1 MTLANSLRI
10 RSVNV
15 RLPLATLLLSGV
27 VLLAAAI
34 AIAWF
39 AGNGFISAIFQ
50 QLDSLQQNPP
60 MWATTPMMLGHYV
73 LVWTVSLM
81 LLVLVIMRVS
91 PQPVAWSRIAV
102 VGILSVL
109 TVRYVMW
116 RSVSTLNL
124 DTPLNGVFSLGLFFL
139 EMLLLVNGMI
149 QLVLLLRS
157 RDRKKQADQLADD
170 VVSGNYVPSVDVLIP
185 TYNEPAFILKR
196 TIIGCQAMDYANKT
210 IYLLDD
216 TRRPEIRQLAAELG
230 CEYRTRPT
238 NEHAKAGNLNYA
250 IPKTDGELIV
260 VFDADFV
267 PTRNF
272 LQRTVGF
279 FQDPHI
285 GLLQTPQTFYNPDP
299 IAWNL
304 GMQDDLPPEEEV
316 FYRQIQRI
324 RDGAGG
330 VVCAGT
336 SFVVR
341 RSALEEIGG
350 FVTGALSEDFFT
362 GIELTA
368 KGYRLIY
375 LNEKLSAGLAAESI
389 SAHALQRIRWAQGT
403 LQSFFIRSNP
413 LTIKGLN
420 PLQRLA
426 YFEGLLHWFSSIAKV
441 GFLVMPLAYAFLGVI
456 PIQAE
461 TAEVMDF
468 FVPFYLVQLATF
480 SWLNYRSRSALLS
493 DVYALVLA
501 FPLALTVVQVMLRP
515 FGRGFKVTP
524 KGTASDRFTFNF
536 SLAIPLLMVFAI
548 TALSLWINLGHCL
561 IADAAAEPISH
572 LKGLGLGW
580 LWSTYNM
587 LMLGIALL
595 ALLDAPRPSTYEW
608 FSLRRIARLCIHN
621 SATDASLELWG
632 HTAMLSQEGAEIV
645 LTQRDRAALAR
656 HTQNLT
662 ATLTLVDEN
671 LEVEGYVEWVKP
683 DGEVPTLRLRFA
695 PLSIPEERRLVEV
708 LYCRPGQWKNRCA
721 PSELK
726 SLSILFRLLFRPRVL
741 FDRANEIK
749 PVQVTIV

>member
-1 MTLANSLRI
+1 MSIAHSPRMRSLTL
-10 RSVNV
+10 
-15 RLPLATLLLSGV
+15 RLPLATLLLIGV
-27 VLLAAAI
+27 VVLAGAI

-39 AGNGFISAIFQ
+39 TGNGFITAIFQ
-50 QLDSLQQNPP
+50 QLNEFQQNPP
-60 MWATTPMMLGHYV
+60 PWAATPMLLGHYI
-73 LVWTVSLM
+73 LAWTVSLM
-81 LLVLVIMRVS
+81 LLVLLIMRLS
-91 PQPVAWSRIAV
+91 PQPVAWSRLAV
-102 VGILSVL
+102 VGILGVL
-109 TVRYVMW
+109 TVRYILW
-116 RSVSTLNL
+116 RSLSTLNL
-124 DTPLNGVFSLGLFFL
+124 DTPLNGLFSLGLFLL
-139 EMLLLVNGMI
+139 ELLLLVNGTI

-157 RDRKKQADQLADD
+157 RDRKQQADQLAAD
-170 VVSGNYVPSVDVLIP
+170 VLSGDYVPSVDVLIP

-196 TIIGCQAMDYANKT
+196 TVMGCQAMDYPNQT

-238 NEHAKAGNLNYA
+238 NEHAKAGNLNHA
-250 IPKTDGELIV
+250 LPHTHGELIV

-279 FQDPHI
+279 FQDDRI

-368 KGYRLIY
+368 KGYRLVY

-403 LQSFFIRSNP
+403 LQSFFIKSNP

-441 GFLVMPLAYAFLGVI
+441 GFLLMPLAYAFLGVI
-456 PIQAE
+456 PIQAT
-461 TAEVMDF
+461 TAEVLYF
-468 FVPFYLVQLATF
+468 FIPFYLVQLTTF

-524 KGTASDRFTFNF
+524 KGTASDRFTFNVP
-536 SLAIPLLMVFAI
+536 LALPLLMVFGI

-561 IADAAAEPISH
+561 IADAAAEPLAH
-572 LKGLGLGW
+572 LQGLGLGW
-580 LWSTYNM
+580 LWSTYNL
-587 LMLGIALL
+587 LMLGIALI
-595 ALLDAPRPSTYEW
+595 ALLDAPRPTTVEW
-608 FSLRRIARLCIHN
+608 FTLHRIARLHLH
-621 SATDASLELWG
+621 SSQDAPLELWG
-632 HTAMLSQEGAEIV
+632 HTTMLSQEGAEIA
-645 LTQRDRAALAR
+645 LTQRDRATLAR
-656 HTQNLT
+656 HAQHLNISLS
-662 ATLTLVDEN
+662 LVDES
-671 LEVEGYVEWVKP
+671 LDVEGYVEQVNL
-683 DGEVPTLRLRFA
+683 DGEIPTLRLRFA
-695 PLSIPEERRLVEV
+695 SLSIPQERRLVEI

-721 PSELK
+721 PGELK
-726 SLSILFRLLFRPRVL
+726 SLGILFRLLFRPRVL
-741 FDRANEIK
+741 FDRSNRIK
-749 PVQVTIV
+749 PVQVRVV